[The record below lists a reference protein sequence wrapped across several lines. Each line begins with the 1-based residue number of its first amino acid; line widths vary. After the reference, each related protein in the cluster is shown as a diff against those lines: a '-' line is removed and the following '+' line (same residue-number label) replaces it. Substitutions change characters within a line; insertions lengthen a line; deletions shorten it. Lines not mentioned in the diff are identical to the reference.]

1 MRKFDSALG
10 HIKQISSERN
20 TTQKYNE
27 TNDILAVL
35 KPIKKKLLGQNS
47 NTLILNEDAV
57 TAALNQSHQD
67 DWQQFKNGLIN
78 LVEKLEGEHQ
88 SFSEYDVMI
97 LEDVADALDMECASL
112 FRQMS
117 GRA

>member
-1 MRKFDSALG
+1 M
-10 HIKQISSERN
+10 
-20 TTQKYNE
+20 
-27 TNDILAVL
+27 